1 LFLQKIA
8 ITVPEASVQPPSPKE
23 VTDIP
28 AENVQP
34 LYRCVSLEKEEP
46 YCHSPS
52 LCLSFL
58 VFKNGSACCLLVTD

>member
-8 ITVPEASVQPPSPKE
+8 ITVSEPSVQPPSLE
-23 VTDIP
+23 EITDSP

-46 YCHSPS
+46 YCHFPS
-52 LCLSFL
+52 LCLSIL